1 MLMGRSRIRHLATC
15 AVVIVAT
22 AACGGDSSP
31 TAPSPQ
37 PPSPQPQIPNVAG
50 TPIVDR

>member
-37 PPSPQPQIPNVAG
+37 PQIPNVAA
-50 TPIVDR
+50 PIVDR